1 MKNMWIALLAVAVL
15 GVSCEAT
22 FQEPKP
28 PRDER
33 NVVLR
38 HFFYFKNQ
46 LIDTNTTYV
55 LDGFSGT
62 EVRFTNIEFALGFY
76 HFENHLGD
84 TVFPVKGDTTVFAVE
99 SASSIFGGFTR
110 IYQLPTGT
118 YSGRHYWRIGLDSAQ
133 NAATYSPESGL
144 NRLKRSTGG
153 YNAIT
158 IEGFWKSP
166 LDTSQS
172 KPYKPFKYVVSSE
185 AMNQLVDQQMS
196 FTVKKDDDININI
209 VVKAN
214 LLLDGADPA
223 VVDQVD
229 IDPNNPLFFPL
240 LPAFKAN
247 FLRAY
252 QIQL

>member
-1 MKNMWIALLAVAVL
+1 MKNVWIALLAAAFV

-62 EVRFTNIEFALGFY
+62 EVRFTNIEFALGYY

-84 TVFPVKGDTTVFAVE
+84 TVFPVKGDTSVFAVE
-99 SASSIFGGFTR
+99 TASSTFGGFTR
-110 IYQLPTGT
+110 VFKVPSGT
-118 YSGRHYWRIGLDSAQ
+118 YSGRHFWRIGLDSTQ
-133 NAATYSPESGL
+133 NAATYSPESGM
-144 NRLKRSTGG
+144 NRLKRTPGG

-158 IEGFWKSP
+158 IEGYWKSP
-166 LDTSQS
+166 MDTTQS

-214 LLLDGADPA
+214 LLLDGADPSI
-223 VVDQVD
+223 VDQVD

-240 LPAFKAN
+240 LPAFQAN

>member
-1 MKNMWIALLAVAVL
+1 M
-15 GVSCEAT
+15 
-22 FQEPKP
+22 
-28 PRDER
+28 
-33 NVVLR
+33 
-38 HFFYFKNQ
+38 
-46 LIDTNTTYV
+46 
-55 LDGFSGT
+55 
-62 EVRFTNIEFALGFY
+62 
-76 HFENHLGD
+76 
-84 TVFPVKGDTTVFAVE
+84 KGDSSLFKVE
-99 SASSIFGGFTR
+99 SASSTYGGFTR
-110 IYQLPTGT
+110 IYKVPSGT
-118 YSGRHYWRIGLDSAQ
+118 YSGRHFWRVGLDSAQ
-133 NAATYSPESGL
+133 NAATYSPEAGI

-166 LDTSQS
+166 LDSSQTR
-172 KPYKPFKYVVSSE
+172 PYKPFKYVVSSE
-185 AMNQLVDQQMS
+185 ALNELLDQQMS

-223 VVDQVD
+223 IVDQVD

-240 LPAFKAN
+240 LPAFQAN

>member
-1 MKNMWIALLAVAVL
+1 MKNAWIAVLAAAVAL
-15 GVSCEAT
+15 VSCEAT
-22 FQEPKP
+22 FQEPDA
-28 PRDER
+28 PRDDR

-46 LIDTNTTYV
+46 LIDTNTTFV
-55 LDGFSGT
+55 LDGFNGT
-62 EVRFTNIEFALGFY
+62 EIRFSNIEFALGFY

-84 TVFPVKGDTTVFAVE
+84 TVFPMKGDTTLFKVE
-99 SASSIFGGFTR
+99 SASSTYGGFTR
-110 IYQLPTGT
+110 VYKVPSGT
-118 YSGRHYWRIGLDSAQ
+118 YSGRHFWRVGLDSAQ
-133 NAATYSPESGL
+133 NAATYSPEAGI

-166 LDTSQS
+166 LDSSQTR
-172 KPYKPFKYVVSSE
+172 PYKPFKYVVSSE
-185 AMNQLVDQQMS
+185 ALNELLDEQMS

-223 VVDQVD
+223 IVDQVD

-240 LPAFKAN
+240 LPAFQAN

>member
-1 MKNMWIALLAVAVL
+1 MKNVWIALLAAAVV

-55 LDGFSGT
+55 LDGFAGT
-62 EVRFTNIEFALGFY
+62 EVRFTNIEFALGYY
-76 HFENHLGD
+76 HFENHLSD
-84 TVFPVKGDTTVFAVE
+84 TVFPVKGDTSVFAVE
-99 SASSIFGGFTR
+99 SASSTFGGFTR
-110 IYQLPTGT
+110 IYQMPTGT
-118 YSGRHYWRIGLDSAQ
+118 YSGRHFWRIGLDSAQ
-133 NAATYSPESGL
+133 NAATYSPESGM
-144 NRLKRSTGG
+144 NRLKRPAGG

-158 IEGFWKSP
+158 IEGYWKSQ
-166 LDTSQS
+166 LDSSQT

-185 AMNQLVDQQMS
+185 AMNQLVDQQMA

-223 VVDQVD
+223 IVDQVD

-240 LPAFKAN
+240 LPAFQAN

>member
-1 MKNMWIALLAVAVL
+1 MKNAWIAVLAAAVAL
-15 GVSCEAT
+15 VSCEAT
-22 FQEPKP
+22 FQEPDA
-28 PRDER
+28 PRDDR

-46 LIDTNTTYV
+46 LIDTNTTFV
-55 LDGFSGT
+55 LDGFNGT
-62 EVRFTNIEFALGFY
+62 EIRFSNIEFALGFY

-84 TVFPVKGDTTVFAVE
+84 TVFPMKGDTTLFEVE
-99 SASSIFGGFTR
+99 SASSAYGGFTR
-110 IYQLPTGT
+110 VYKVPSGT
-118 YSGRHYWRIGLDSAQ
+118 YSGRHFWRVGLDSAQ
-133 NAATYSPESGL
+133 NAATYSPEAGI

-166 LDTSQS
+166 LDSSQTR
-172 KPYKPFKYVVSSE
+172 PYKPFKYVVSSE
-185 AMNQLVDQQMS
+185 ALNELLDQQMS

-223 VVDQVD
+223 IVDQVD

-240 LPAFKAN
+240 LPAFQAN

>member
-1 MKNMWIALLAVAVL
+1 MKNAWIAVIAAAVAL
-15 GVSCEAT
+15 VSCEAT
-22 FQEPKP
+22 FQEPDA
-28 PRDER
+28 PRDDR

-55 LDGFSGT
+55 LDGFNGT
-62 EVRFTNIEFALGFY
+62 EIRFSNIEFALGFY

-84 TVFPVKGDTTVFAVE
+84 TVFPMKGDSSLFEVE
-99 SASSIFGGFTR
+99 SASSTFGAFTR
-110 IYQLPTGT
+110 IYKVPSGT
-118 YSGRHYWRIGLDSAQ
+118 YSGRHFWRVGLDSAQ
-133 NAATYSPESGL
+133 NAATYSPEAGI

-166 LDTSQS
+166 LDSTQTR
-172 KPYKPFKYVVSSE
+172 PYKPFKYVVSSE
-185 AMNQLVDQQMS
+185 ALNQLLDQQMS

-223 VVDQVD
+223 IVDQVD

-240 LPAFKAN
+240 LPAFQAN

>member
-1 MKNMWIALLAVAVL
+1 MKNMWIALLAAAVL

-110 IYQLPTGT
+110 IYQMPTGT

-144 NRLKRSTGG
+144 NRLKRSTG
-153 YNAIT
+153 N
-158 IEGFWKSP
+158 
-166 LDTSQS
+166 QS
-172 KPYKPFKYVVSSE
+172 HTNRLN
-185 AMNQLVDQQMS
+185 MW
-196 FTVKKDDDININI
+196 
-209 VVKAN
+209 
-214 LLLDGADPA
+214 
-223 VVDQVD
+223 
-229 IDPNNPLFFPL
+229 
-240 LPAFKAN
+240 
-247 FLRAY
+247 
-252 QIQL
+252 

>member
-1 MKNMWIALLAVAVL
+1 MKNAWIAVLAAAVAL
-15 GVSCEAT
+15 VSCEAT
-22 FQEPKP
+22 FQEPDA
-28 PRDER
+28 PRDDR

-46 LIDTNTTYV
+46 LIDTNTTFV
-55 LDGFSGT
+55 LDGFNGT
-62 EVRFTNIEFALGFY
+62 EIRFSNIEFALGFY

-84 TVFPVKGDTTVFAVE
+84 TVFPMKGDTTLFEVE
-99 SASSIFGGFTR
+99 SASSTYGGFTR
-110 IYQLPTGT
+110 VYKVPSGT
-118 YSGRHYWRIGLDSAQ
+118 YSGRHFWRVGLDSAQ
-133 NAATYSPESGL
+133 NAATYSPEAGI

-166 LDTSQS
+166 LDSSQTR
-172 KPYKPFKYVVSSE
+172 PYKPFKYVVSSE
-185 AMNQLVDQQMS
+185 ALNELLDQQMS

-223 VVDQVD
+223 IVDQFD
-229 IDPNNPLFFPL
+229 IAPNNPLFFPL
-240 LPAFKAN
+240 LPAFQAN